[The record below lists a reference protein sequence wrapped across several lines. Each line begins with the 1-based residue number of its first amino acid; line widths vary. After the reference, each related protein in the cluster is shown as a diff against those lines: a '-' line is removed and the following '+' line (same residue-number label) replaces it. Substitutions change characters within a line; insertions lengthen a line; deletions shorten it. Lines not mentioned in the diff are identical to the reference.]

1 MKHLTL
7 TLLTISLLTF
17 KLTFAQVSDVE
28 WVYILDGFQDTDV
41 TGLKVD
47 TEGNTYVTANYS
59 GTLSL
64 AGMKN
69 ALPKS
74 PHVFG
79 VLIKLNKN
87 GKLIWANPIESAND
101 NRINDVA
108 LAPNGDV
115 LITGFADGVV
125 SVNGSSGELKFGRP
139 KQQREYHQPQNV
151 YVARFD
157 KTGKALWVQ
166 YFPTP
171 WGEGM
176 SLALNSK
183 NETYLNAY
191 FRGHINYDGARLDT
205 VSRDKRREQKAICIH
220 LDADGKLIDTKPVY
234 EIWGTSYIPR
244 NFVFVDKQDN
254 LYQYGTFQ
262 KNIYF
267 TETDSM
273 VNDPGLESL
282 DSFVAKYDSSGNFQW
297 ARKIGGQ
304 HTQWLRSIDVDK
316 NGNVIGTGQYTYE
329 CTFGD
334 GVELMQ
340 KSKLEYAGGSS
351 MFYFSFS
358 AEGELNFA
366 RYDEPR
372 RKGLYLMG
380 MDLAIDENNHTHII
394 GTSNDTL
401 EIDGFRQDIEF
412 GAERY
417 FHTSWRENK
426 LLSLSL
432 HGLSSNSFILA
443 RNIGIGG
450 KRFASCGLYV
460 GDKAKVIIKGKKHE
474 LSTKDY
480 GRSSFIIGGL
490 IPELPAGD
498 TLPPLANDRKLRLDV
513 LKPLLACVNS
523 EKEAEPGIWFPTID
537 SIPSRETWLQ
547 QSPCGREVEDKAVK
561 LFPNPSEGNTNLELV
576 GMQGGFASI
585 DIFSETGK
593 LIFSQRINVIDNTH
607 VLNLNLSHQ
616 ASGVYY
622 VRIVHG
628 GYEKALRFIKL

>member
-1 MKHLTL
+1 MKTRLIIFVATL
-7 TLLTISLLTF
+7 VFCLPAFSQT
-17 KLTFAQVSDVE
+17 VE
-28 WVYILDGFQDTDV
+28 PDWVYILDGFQDADV
-41 TGLKVD
+41 TGLQVD
-47 TEGNTYVTANYS
+47 DEGNTYVSANYS

-64 AGMKN
+64 TGLKKE
-69 ALPKS
+69 LPRS

-79 VLIKLNKN
+79 LLLKLDKK

-101 NRINDVA
+101 NRISDLA

-125 SVNGSSGELKFGRP
+125 KVNGSNGSLEFGRP

-151 YVARFD
+151 YAARFD
-157 KTGKALWVQ
+157 KTGKAVWVQ

-176 SLALNSK
+176 SIAVNSK

-191 FRGHINYDGARLDT
+191 FKGHIKYDGVQLDT
-205 VSRDKRREQKAICIH
+205 VSRDKRSEQKSICIH
-220 LDADGKLIDTKPVY
+220 LDAEGKLIDSKPVY
-234 EIWGTSYIPR
+234 DIWGTSYIPR
-244 NFVFVDKQDN
+244 NFIFIDNQDN

-262 KNIYF
+262 KSIYF
-267 TETDSM
+267 TENDSIA
-273 VNDPGLESL
+273 NDPGLESL
-282 DSFVAKYDSSGNFQW
+282 DSFVAKYNANGEFQW

-316 NGNVIGTGQYTYE
+316 NGNVLGTGQFTYE

-340 KSKLEYAGGSS
+340 KSKLEYHGGSS
-351 MFYFSFS
+351 MFYFSFN

-380 MDLAIDENNHTHII
+380 MDLAIDDNNHTHII
-394 GTSNDTL
+394 GSSNDTV
-401 EIDGFRQDIEF
+401 EIDGLRQDIEF

-417 FHTSWRENK
+417 FHTSWKEDK

-443 RNIGIGG
+443 RKIGIGG
-450 KRFASCGLYV
+450 NQFASCGLYV
-460 GDKAKVIIKGKKHE
+460 GNEAKATIKGKKHS
-474 LSTKDY
+474 LTVRDY
-480 GRSSFIIGGL
+480 GRSSFIIGGH
-490 IPELPAGD
+490 IPELTVRDSIPY
-498 TLPPLANDRKLRLDV
+498 LAALRKLRLDV

-523 EKEAEPGIWFPTID
+523 EKEAEPGIWFPTLD

-547 QSPCGREVEDKAVK
+547 QSPCGRELDDKAVK
-561 LFPNPSEGNTNLELV
+561 LFPNPSHGSTSLELV

-593 LIFSQRINVIDNTH
+593 LIFSQRINVIENTH

-616 ASGVYY
+616 ASGVYF

-628 GYEKALRFIKL
+628 GYEKALRLVKN